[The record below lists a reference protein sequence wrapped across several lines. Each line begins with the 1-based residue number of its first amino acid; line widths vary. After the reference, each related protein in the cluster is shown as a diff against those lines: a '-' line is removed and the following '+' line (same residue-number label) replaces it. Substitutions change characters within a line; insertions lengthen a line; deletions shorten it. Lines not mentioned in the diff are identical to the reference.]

1 MDRQSYRNSLWN
13 STRTF
18 YHILNIPNPH
28 QTLDFAL
35 KYLTSPKFLL
45 MELIDFIL
53 HIDAHLAEFIRDYG
67 YWIYAILFLIIFV
80 ETGVVVMPFLPGDSL
95 LFAAGM
101 LAAIPENDLNV
112 WIIIGL
118 LLIAAISGDSLNY
131 SIGKRFGMQVTK
143 IKIFG
148 KQFVQQE
155 HIDKT
160 HEFYEKY
167 GSKTIVIARFVPIV
181 RTLAPFVAGIGRMNY
196 GTFIT
201 YNVVG
206 AIFWVVGLTLAGYF
220 LGQIEWVAQNFSKIV
235 LVIIVVSVLP
245 IVYEFIKAKFFDK
258 K

>member
-1 MDRQSYRNSLWN
+1 
-13 STRTF
+13 
-18 YHILNIPNPH
+18 
-28 QTLDFAL
+28 
-35 KYLTSPKFLL
+35 

-101 LAAIPENDLNV
+101 LAAIPENNLSV
-112 WIIIGL
+112 WLIIVL

-131 SIGKRFGMQVTK
+131 SIGKRFGLKVTK

-160 HEFYEKY
+160 HAFYEKY

-181 RTLAPFVAGIGRMNY
+181 RTLAPFVAGVGRMNY

-201 YNVVG
+201 YNVLG
-206 AIFWVVGLTLAGYF
+206 AIFWVVGITLAGYF
-220 LGQIEWVAQNFSKIV
+220 LGNIPIIKDNFSKVVLIIIV
-235 LVIIVVSVLP
+235 LSVLP
-245 IVYEFIKAKFFDK
+245 IIYSFIKEKYFQKA
-258 K
+258 